1 MQIIVTVTERYKA
14 TREVIG
20 QDLSGDYVIHVPDGK
35 EAEAATQAAIQ
46 ICKESLALEDTTWFT
61 FSGRLAE

>member
-1 MQIIVTVTERYKA
+1 MQIIVTVTERYQA

-20 QDLSGDYVIHVPDGK
+20 QDLSGDYIIRVPDGQDPAK
-35 EAEAATQAAIQ
+35 ATQAAIQ
-46 ICKESLALEDTTWFT
+46 ICKESLALEDTTWFK

>member
-1 MQIIVTVTERYKA
+1 MQIIVTVTERYQA

-35 EAEAATQAAIQ
+35 DPEAATETAIQ
-46 ICKESLALEDTTWFT
+46 LCKESLAIEDTTWFK
-61 FSGRLAE
+61 FSGRPAD